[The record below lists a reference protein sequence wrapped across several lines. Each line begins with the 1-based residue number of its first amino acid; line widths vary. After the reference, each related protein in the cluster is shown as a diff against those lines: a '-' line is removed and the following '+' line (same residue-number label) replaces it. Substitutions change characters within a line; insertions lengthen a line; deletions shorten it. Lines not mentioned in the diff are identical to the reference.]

1 MERRLE
7 AYEAPTLDDL
17 GGLES
22 VLGGSSALTR
32 SLYADRIV
40 RALSAVDGVLTA
52 PAVGLVDAIL
62 GENTHPFV
70 VAAAAQSVLDL
81 RLAPHDQRR
90 LQRRLLD
97 RAGRRQSPT
106 EALMASE
113 CLAGGLLLADLS
125 GASRPAVL
133 AVLDDLGAGDPDVIV
148 QRGARLAG
156 LAWLWAH
163 SPDIEALLR
172 RLSANVDAGGQAQ
185 FELALIALDRA
196 LAAEA
201 RDPLLAGLEVSRRHF
216 DAALQADPEFVEAAA
231 LSRALAAIGT
241 FCSDDDGNFDTML
254 TEACELTGSRR
265 LELDRSSLRA
275 WLRPRIDAE
284 TAWWQLASALRGL
297 SGDLSKRSWLRAVP
311 VLEQIARL
319 RRALVP
325 LATKHGDQLRTTIT
339 ERIAASFLREEG
351 LRSHLLAW
359 RDDSQTT
366 EADRREASA
375 LLEAVDAMAE
385 ARDCPRDVS
394 PGRDATKQLPA
405 TRGTRFDGLAAIA
418 SLSGFNAPIER
429 AFLAMDEA
437 LQGHPD
443 YCGPVRADARSLI
456 GQLIL
461 FLSHCLDVT
470 PNMAKGYFE
479 FLFEADGAKPLEIE
493 LQRAC
498 WHTLRLQANGFPQHQ
513 VLEEVRDIA
522 AGRADIAVIR
532 PGWRMVVE
540 IKRELEDAS
549 RGSIRKYLGQIATYE
564 LTGPRIGFLVVL
576 DLVSQRGWPLTLE
589 DNCWVEWLQTAGDSV
604 PRMVCVWRVPGARQP
619 PSKTRTPIH

>member
-7 AYEAPTLDDL
+7 ALEAPTLDDL
-17 GGLES
+17 GGMAS
-22 VLGGSSALTR
+22 VLEASNALTQ
-32 SLYADRIV
+32 SLYADRVV
-40 RALSAVDGVLTA
+40 RAFTAGEGVLTL

-62 GENTHPFV
+62 GENRHPFV
-70 VAAAAQSVLDL
+70 VAAAAQWVLDL
-81 RLAPHDQRR
+81 PLDPHDRRR

-97 RAGRRQSPT
+97 RARCRQSPS

-113 CLAGGLLLADLS
+113 CLAGGLLIADLP
-125 GASRPAVL
+125 GASRPAVV
-133 AVLDDLGAGDPDVIV
+133 AALDDLDAGDPDVIV

-156 LAWLWAH
+156 LAWLWAR
-163 SPDIEALLR
+163 SPDIEALLQ
-172 RLSANVDAGGQAQ
+172 RLSTNLDAGGQAH
-185 FELALIALDRA
+185 FELALIALDSA
-196 LAAEA
+196 LAAEERA
-201 RDPLLAGLEVSRRHF
+201 PLLAGLEVSRRHF

-231 LSRALAAIGT
+231 LSRALAAVGM
-241 FCSDDDGNFDTML
+241 FCSDDDGDLDTLL

-284 TAWWQLASALRGL
+284 AAWWQLASALRGL
-297 SGDLSKRSWLRAVP
+297 SGDLAKRSWLRAVP

-325 LATKHGDQLRTTIT
+325 LATKHGDQLRRTIT
-339 ERIAASFLREEG
+339 ERIADSFLRDEG

-359 RDDSQTT
+359 RDDSHTT
-366 EADRREASA
+366 EADRAEASA
-375 LLEAVDAMAE
+375 ILAAVTAIAASRDRPHDASSAPKE
-385 ARDCPRDVS
+385 
-394 PGRDATKQLPA
+394 LPA
-405 TRGTRFDGLAAIA
+405 IRDTRLDGLAAIA

-429 AFLAMDEA
+429 TFLAMDEA
-437 LQGHPD
+437 LEGHPD
-443 YCGPVRADARSLI
+443 YSGSVRADARSLI

-479 FLFEADGAKPLEIE
+479 FLFETDGAKPLEIE

-522 AGRADIAVIR
+522 AGRADIAVVR

-549 RGSIRKYLGQIATYE
+549 RDGIRKYLGQAATYE

-576 DLVSQRGWPLTLE
+576 DLVSQRGWPLTLA
-589 DNCWVEWLQTAGDSV
+589 DNCWVESVQAMGDSAA
-604 PRMVCVWRVPGARQP
+604 RMVCVWRIPGARQP
-619 PSKTRTPIH
+619 PSKTKTPIH